1 MPKVT
6 TSTSFSEDDQLTHT
20 SLNSLFTNSSFHSS
34 AADQV
39 TIELDGNG
47 AVRLKAAGG
56 GNGIATSHINDN
68 AITVAQIANDAVETD
83 QIKDAAV
90 TVGKLGPDAVD
101 GTKIADDAIDQT
113 HLAGT
118 LISGHA
124 ELEALPTAAQ
134 DLILVSDNG
143 VLKKLDF
150 MKWLPLPRAYS
161 KITGHSSS
169 PSLAGNYACSL
180 ASYAD
185 VGAGANIYTINLAN
199 AMADTHY
206 VVNVQVGPHPSLNY
220 WDDEA
225 STPSVEIVSESQFR
239 IHWKTDWKTVDAYFV
254 VHGELS
260 GGGY

>member
-1 MPKVT
+1 M
-6 TSTSFSEDDQLTHT
+6 
-20 SLNSLFTNSSFHSS
+20 
-34 AADQV
+34 
-39 TIELDGNG
+39 
-47 AVRLKAAGG
+47 RLKAAGG
-56 GNGIATSHINDN
+56 GNGIDTTHIKDDAIN
-68 AITVAQIANDAVETD
+68 AAKIADDAVETA

-90 TVGKLGPDAVD
+90 TTAKLEPDAVD
-101 GTKIADDAIDQT
+101 GTKIADDAIDET

-124 ELEALPTAAQ
+124 ELTALPTTAQ

-143 VLKKLDF
+143 VLKKFDF

-180 ASYAD
+180 ASYAN
-185 VGAGANIYTINLAN
+185 GSGGSTYTITLDN
-199 AMADTHY
+199 AMADLNY
-206 VVNVQVGPHPSLNY
+206 VVNVQIGHNVH
-220 WDDEA
+220 WHDED
-225 STPSVEIVSESQFR
+225 STPSVQIDSDTQFR
-239 IHWKTDWKTVDAYFV
+239 IHWHSDYKIYDLYFV

>member
-47 AVRLKAAGG
+47 AVRLKAAGS
-56 GNGIATSHINDN
+56 GNGIATSHINDD

-90 TVGKLGPDAVD
+90 TVGKLGLDAVD

-134 DLILVSDNG
+134 DFILVSDNG

-161 KITGHSSS
+161 RIAGHSST
-169 PSLAGNYACSL
+169 PSLAGEYACSL
-180 ASYAD
+180 ASYANGS
-185 VGAGANIYTINLAN
+185 GASTYTITLAN
-199 AMADTHY
+199 AMADTNY
-206 VVNVQVGPHPSLNY
+206 VVNVQVGPHPSSVY
-220 WDDEA
+220 WHDDA
-225 STPSVEIVSESQFR
+225 STPSVQIDSTTQFR
-239 IHWKTDWKTVDAYFV
+239 IHWNSNHKTEDLYFV

>member
-6 TSTSFSEDDQLTHT
+6 TSTSFSEDDQLSHS

-34 AADQV
+34 AVDD
-39 TIELDGNG
+39 TTLELSSG
-47 AVRLKAAGG
+47 AMRLKAAGG
-56 GNGIATSHINDN
+56 GNGIDTTHIKDDAIN
-68 AITVAQIANDAVETD
+68 AAKIADDAVETA

-90 TVGKLGPDAVD
+90 TTAKLGPDAVD

-134 DLILVSDNG
+134 DFILVSDNG

-161 KITGHSSS
+161 RIAGHSSS

-185 VGAGANIYTINLAN
+185 VGAGANIYTITLAN
-199 AMADTHY
+199 AMADTNY
-206 VVNVQVGPHPSLNY
+206 VVNVQVGPHPTDNY

-225 STPSVEIVSESQFR
+225 STPSVQIDSTTQFR

>member
-34 AADQV
+34 AVDD
-39 TIELDGNG
+39 TTLELSSG
-47 AVRLKAAGG
+47 AMRLKAAGG
-56 GNGIATSHINDN
+56 GNGIDTTHIKDDAIN
-68 AITVAQIANDAVETD
+68 AAKIADDAVETA

-90 TVGKLGPDAVD
+90 TTAKLGPDAVD
-101 GTKIADDAIDQT
+101 GTKIADDAIDET

-161 KITGHSSS
+161 KIVGSSS
-169 PSLAGNYACSL
+169 PSLAGEYACSL
-180 ASYAD
+180 ASYANGS
-185 VGAGANIYTINLAN
+185 GASTYTITLAN
-199 AMADTHY
+199 AMADMNY
-206 VVNVQVGPHPSLNY
+206 VVNVQVGPHSSTVY
-220 WDDEA
+220 WHDDA
-225 STPSVEIVSESQFR
+225 STPSVQIDSTTQFR
-239 IHWKTDWKTVDAYFV
+239 IHWHSNHKTNDLYFV

-260 GGGY
+260 GAGYAP

>member
-6 TSTSFSEDDQLTHT
+6 TSTSFSENDQLSHT

-34 AADQV
+34 AVDD
-39 TIELDGNG
+39 TTLELSSG
-47 AVRLKAAGG
+47 AMRLKAAGG
-56 GNGIATSHINDN
+56 GNGIATSHINDDAIN
-68 AITVAQIANDAVETD
+68 AAKIADDAVETA

-90 TVGKLGPDAVD
+90 VAAKLGPDAVD

-134 DLILVSDNG
+134 DFILVSDNG

-161 KITGHSSS
+161 RIAGHSST
-169 PSLAGNYACSL
+169 PSLAGEYACSL
-180 ASYAD
+180 ASYANGS
-185 VGAGANIYTINLAN
+185 GASTYTITLAN
-199 AMADTHY
+199 AMADTNY
-206 VVNVQVGPHPSLNY
+206 VVNVQVGPHPSSVY
-220 WDDEA
+220 WHDDA
-225 STPSVEIVSESQFR
+225 STPSVQIDSTTQFR
-239 IHWKTDWKTVDAYFV
+239 IHWNSNHKTEDLYFV

>member
-34 AADQV
+34 AVDD
-39 TIELDGNG
+39 TTLELSSG
-47 AVRLKAAGG
+47 AMRLKAAGG
-56 GNGIATSHINDN
+56 GNGIDTTHIKDDAIN
-68 AITVAQIANDAVETD
+68 AAKIADDAVETA

-90 TVGKLGPDAVD
+90 TTAKLGPDAVD

-134 DLILVSDNG
+134 DFILVSDNG

-150 MKWLPLPRAYS
+150 MKWLPLPS
-161 KITGHSSS
+161 
-169 PSLAGNYACSL
+169 
-180 ASYAD
+180 
-185 VGAGANIYTINLAN
+185 
-199 AMADTHY
+199 AMADTNY

-225 STPSVEIVSESQFR
+225 STPSVEIDSTTQFK